1 MPPFARESVRNRA
14 EAISSLN
21 RQNMGPHAIAHYK
34 ITSKLGEGGMGA
46 VYRATDTRLNRDVAL
61 KILPE
66 AFAADPDRMARFE
79 REAQVLA
86 ALNHPNIAAIYGIE
100 QGAIVMELVEGADLA
115 GPLPVDTVIA
125 YAKQIA
131 AGLEAAHEKGIVH
144 RDLKPANI
152 KVTPDG
158 VVKLLD
164 FGLAKAT
171 DEATGSPANSPTM
184 SLTMTQAGMILG
196 TAAYMSPEQA
206 RGKTVD
212 KRADI
217 WAFGMVL
224 YEMLSGRHPFG
235 VGETV
240 TDTLAAVV
248 LKDPDFAALPPG
260 TPPRLRRLIRRCLQ
274 KDPRLRLRDIGDARL
289 ELDAAEEA
297 ETAPASEKAPRRRP
311 LAWALGALIPLAVA
325 AGWWARPV
333 PPARTLPVRFEL
345 LSNEGFDL
353 LSAGHAISPDG
364 QQVALRMRLS
374 GQIVVRLY
382 LRPLNG
388 TEFRELPGT
397 DGASR
402 PAWSPDGKSIVF
414 AAGGKWQ
421 RLEISGGAP
430 TALCDGAAQARGAT
444 WSERGVILIAPLS
457 GPISRVPSGGG
468 TPVAI
473 TRVDEKAGEARH
485 AYPHFLP
492 GGRFFIYT
500 ASGAR
505 AAAWVADLDG
515 KEPPKRLVDV
525 DGAET
530 LYAAGPGPGA
540 GMLLFRRGDGL
551 MGVRFDERRRVV
563 TSDPVPV
570 LDRISG
576 TTAND
581 LPVAV
586 SNPARVMLSDLSN
599 FSVREELAL
608 IDRSGRKAATLTPPG
623 QAVWGHLEFSPDG
636 KRLMGSRGIDN
647 VDLWSVDLERGAVS
661 RITFAASDKAPAW
674 SPDGKKVYYMS
685 MRGESAGIWVTPS
698 DGTGQPARLLAT
710 TGHHIGVSPD
720 GRYLAFEHR
729 LTDQNL
735 GLLDL
740 SNPAKAEPL
749 IGGSAT
755 FGWPQFSPDGRWLAY
770 ISNETGQSQV
780 YIQSFPPGH
789 GKYQVSK
796 DGGRL
801 ARWRRD
807 GKELV
812 FVTGSGNVSFYS
824 ATVRARGTE
833 IDVAAPVKLFETGM
847 AERAGG
853 GYFALSPDGQRIA
866 LNLAGRTQGRPLTV
880 MVDWMAGLTR

>member
-1 MPPFARESVRNRA
+1 MSP
-14 EAISSLN
+14 
-21 RQNMGPHAIAHYK
+21 QAIAHYR

-46 VYRATDTRLNRDVAL
+46 VYRATDTRLNREVAL
-61 KILPE
+61 KVLPE
-66 AFAADPDRMARFE
+66 AVAADPDRMARFE

-100 QGAIVMELVEGADLA
+100 QGAIVMELVEGETLG
-115 GPLPVDTVIA
+115 GPVPVDTAIG

-131 AGLEAAHEKGIVH
+131 IALEAAHEKGIIH

-152 KVTPDG
+152 KITPDG

-164 FGLAKAT
+164 FGLAKAA
-171 DEATGSPANSPTM
+171 EQNAATSGASPTISPTL
-184 SLTMTQAGMILG
+184 SLAMTQAGMILG

-206 RGKTVD
+206 KGKPVD
-212 KRADI
+212 RRADI
-217 WAFGMVL
+217 WAFGVILFELLTGTPL
-224 YEMLSGRHPFG
+224 YGG
-235 VGETV
+235 GETV

-248 LKDPDFAALPPG
+248 LKEPDYTALPAA
-260 TPPRLRRLIRRCLQ
+260 TPPRVRRLIRRCLQ

-289 ELDAAEEA
+289 ELDASEEA
-297 ETAPASEKAPRRRP
+297 ETAPAAEKAPRRAR
-311 LAWALGALIPLAVA
+311 LGWALGALIPLAA
-325 AGWWARPV
+325 SAGWWARPI
-333 PPARTLPVRFEL
+333 PPARALPVRFEL
-345 LSNEGFDL
+345 LPNEGADL

-364 QQVALRMRLS
+364 QQVVLRMRAS
-374 GQIVVRLY
+374 GDRVRLY
-382 LRPLNG
+382 LRQLNG
-388 TEFRELPGT
+388 TGFRELPGA

-414 AAGGKWQ
+414 AAGRKWQ

-430 TALCDGAAQARGAT
+430 AILCDVAVQARGAS
-444 WSERGVILIAPLS
+444 WSERGVILVAPLN
-457 GPISRVPSGGG
+457 GPISRVPSAGG

-473 TRVDEKAGEARH
+473 TTVDEKAGEARH

-515 KEPPKRLVDV
+515 KEPPKRLMDV
-525 DGAET
+525 EGSET
-530 LYAAGPGPGA
+530 LYAAGPDPGA

-551 MGVRFDERRRVV
+551 MGVRFDERRRAV

-570 LDRISG
+570 LDRIAG

-586 SNPARVMLSDLSN
+586 SAAGRVMLSDASNLSA
-599 FSVREELAL
+599 REELAL
-608 IDRSGRKAATLTPPG
+608 LDRSGRKTATLTPPG
-623 QAVWGHLEFSPDG
+623 QAAWGHLEFSPDG

-647 VDLWSVDLERGAVS
+647 VDLWSVDLERGAIS
-661 RITFAASDKAPAW
+661 RITFAGSDKAQAW

-685 MRGESAGIWVTPS
+685 IRGESAGIWVTAA

-710 TGHHIGVSPD
+710 IGHHIAVSPD
-720 GRYLAFEHR
+720 GRYLAFER
-729 LTDQNL
+729 RVNDQTL

-770 ISNETGQSQV
+770 ISNETGQAQV
-780 YIQSFPPGH
+780 YIQSFPPGG
-789 GKYQVSK
+789 GKWQVSK

-812 FVTGSGNVSFYS
+812 FVNGSGNVSFYS
-824 ATVRARGTE
+824 AAVRARGAE
-833 IDVAAPVKLFETGM
+833 LDVDAPVKLFEAGVS
-847 AERAGG
+847 ERAGG
-853 GYFALSPDGQRIA
+853 NYFALSPDGQRIA
-866 LNLAGRTQGRPLTV
+866 LNLAGRTAGRPLTV
-880 MVDWMAGLTR
+880 MVDWMAGLAR